1 MEHSSEGE
9 EWMCEWRMDINAT
22 RLMYNHICYAI
33 ETWPGSPRRP
43 TEEQIYL
50 HDMKTKLFAMLTD
63 YNFHYGS
70 IE

>member
-33 ETWPGSPRRP
+33 ETW
-43 TEEQIYL
+43 QDL
-50 HDMKTKLFAMLTD
+50 HEDQLRSKYICM
-63 YNFHYGS
+63 
-70 IE
+70 I

>member
-50 HDMKTKLFAMLTD
+50 QDMKTKLFAMLTD